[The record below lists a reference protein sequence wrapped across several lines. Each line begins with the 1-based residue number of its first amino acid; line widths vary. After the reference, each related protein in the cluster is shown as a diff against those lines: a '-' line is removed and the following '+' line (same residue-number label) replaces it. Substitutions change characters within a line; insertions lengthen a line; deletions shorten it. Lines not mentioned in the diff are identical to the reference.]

1 MTYLFASGWIVDL
14 ILTAMALETVALL
27 IYRFRTSRGIPVAAL
42 CINLLAGG
50 FLLLALRSALLGHS
64 WIWTAGWLA
73 MALVAHIA
81 DVAQRWQS

>member
-14 ILTAMALETVALL
+14 ILVAMVIETVALL
-27 IYRFRTSRGIPVAAL
+27 MYRFTTGRGIPVAAL
-42 CINLLAGG
+42 WINLLAGG

-64 WIWTAGWLA
+64 WIWMSGWLA

-81 DVAQRWQS
+81 DLAQRWQS